1 VSAEFRDHLDK
12 GGTKAV
18 FCVAWHP
25 KGQHIASGSNDAL
38 RVWNART
45 EVEVFS
51 PLLAAPK
58 KIGLGYSAVTF
69 SPDGSYLVT
78 GTLRGVVQVWDGDT
92 GQPVGKNNVLYT
104 HNREV
109 WGLVFSRDRKHLAS
123 ASADGIVKLWDA
135 KRLNEEQKPRDIPGA
150 RIPGP
155 GVNVAFSPDGRRL
168 ALGGEENTV
177 KIWDLE
183 NERELH
189 TLRGHHGD
197 VYTLAFSPDGRWI
210 ASGGEDSSVKVWDA
224 RNDYRLVRSFRG
236 HKGLVSSLAFS
247 PDGRL
252 LVSGSRDYTVK
263 VWYVSKLHEEPE
275 R

>member
-1 VSAEFRDHLDK
+1 LHMGSRAI
-12 GGTKAV
+12 
-18 FCVAWHP
+18 FCGAWHP
-25 KGQHIASGSNDAL
+25 KGDRIASGSNDAL

-45 EVEVFS
+45 GVEDFNI
-51 PLLAAPK
+51 PAAQKKPALGFCALA
-58 KIGLGYSAVTF
+58 F
-69 SPDGSYLVT
+69 SPDGNYLVT
-78 GTLRGVVQVWDGDT
+78 GTLKGVVQVWDGET
-92 GQPVGKNNVLYT
+92 GQPVGKNNVLDT

-109 WGLVFSRDRKHLAS
+109 LGLVFSRDGKHLAS

-135 KRLNEEQKPRDIPGA
+135 KRLKEKQKPLGILGA
-150 RIPGP
+150 RLPGP

-183 NERELH
+183 NNRELR
-189 TLRGHHGD
+189 TLQGHHGD

-210 ASGGEDSSVKVWDA
+210 ASGGEDNSVKIWDT

-252 LVSGSRDYTVK
+252 LVSGSRDNTVK
-263 VWYVSKLHEEPE
+263 IWDVSKLEEELE